1 VATQPLAFVVVGL
14 LLAILLL
21 ALPRWALGRRY
32 AAAIYS
38 IADAPVRPV
47 AIVFG
52 AGLRR
57 DGTPM
62 TVLADR
68 VRAAVDLLRRG
79 AVGGILLSGSSWQ
92 GDEPEAMRRFAV
104 MLGAPEQALVLDRG
118 GSRTLATCMRAHGA
132 FGIDQAIL
140 VTQRYH
146 LPRALVLCRA
156 VGIQAVGV
164 AADLHP
170 YDIRSLVLWKMREV
184 PATAIALWEA
194 YHARH
199 TQPAVTVTPADP
211 EMPPDGP

>member
-1 VATQPLAFVVVGL
+1 
-14 LLAILLL
+14 
-21 ALPRWALGRRY
+21 
-32 AAAIYS
+32 
-38 IADAPVRPV
+38 
-47 AIVFG
+47 
-52 AGLRR
+52 
-57 DGTPM
+57 
-62 TVLADR
+62 
-68 VRAAVDLLRRG
+68 
-79 AVGGILLSGSSWQ
+79 
-92 GDEPEAMRRFAV
+92 
-104 MLGAPEQALVLDRG
+104 
-118 GSRTLATCMRAHGA
+118 
-132 FGIDQAIL
+132 